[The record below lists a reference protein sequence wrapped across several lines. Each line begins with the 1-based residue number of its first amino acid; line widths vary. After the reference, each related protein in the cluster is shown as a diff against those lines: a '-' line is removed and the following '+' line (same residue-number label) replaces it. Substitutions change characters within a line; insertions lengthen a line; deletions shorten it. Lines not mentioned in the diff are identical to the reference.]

1 MTSLTSEEGATMNE
15 YDPTEYDPNSKDI
28 TDDLD
33 FLKEEADQNNEKFR
47 RGEI

>member
-1 MTSLTSEEGATMNE
+1 MNE

-33 FLKEEADQNNEKFR
+33 FLKEEADHNNKSFKKGR
-47 RGEI
+47 MK